1 MNSPVPS
8 FQKGQSNKRP
18 GRKRRNQY
26 EHPRQV
32 EHHWNFYKKGIY
44 IAKPSTGLPGW
55 FLPLLALALIVVLIF
70 WGVPVAITRLQN
82 RQQLPV
88 GSQDPENQLIY
99 TEQTLVVSSPV
110 ADIFD
115 HPDVKADRV
124 TQALFNEP
132 VTIRSDMPDGSGF
145 IEVTLADGT
154 AGFIMS
160 RDVTERRTSI
170 EPGLYRYK
178 LVIAT
183 AAKRIMSHA
192 VQGTLLVEVMMG
204 TVLYADYRGD
214 GISRVGL
221 PDGTTGWISD
231 EGVIVLPVDGS
242 IETPADAARY
252 FCSTAL
258 TFRQVTVIENG
269 QSVRGISTTGIT
281 RLAAAINGLTVPRT
295 LVGLSQTGRSI
306 AVPRDPEMGLIDL
319 SLLKPG
325 DLLFLAADQQRN
337 GESNDPVA
345 LAVYVDTNQI
355 LFARPVHSAIQL
367 LDLTRQEDLQQRI
380 VLIRRLFD

>member
-8 FQKGQSNKRP
+8 FQKGQLSKRP
-18 GRKRRNQY
+18 GNKRRGQY

-70 WGVPVAITRLQN
+70 WGVPLAIMRLQN
-82 RQQLPV
+82 RQPRPV
-88 GSQDPENQLIY
+88 DGQDPENQLIY
-99 TEQTLVVSSPV
+99 TEKTLVVSSPV

-115 HPDVKADRV
+115 QPDVKAVRV

-132 VTIRSDMPDGSGF
+132 VTILSDRSNGSGF
-145 IEVTLADGT
+145 IEVELADGT
-154 AGFIMS
+154 TGYILS

-170 EPGLYRYK
+170 EPGLYRHK

-221 PDGTTGWISD
+221 PDGSTGWISD

-269 QSVRGISTTGIT
+269 QSIRGISTTGIT

-295 LVGLSQTGRSI
+295 LAGLSQTGKPI
-306 AVPRDPEMGLIDL
+306 AVPRDPETGLIEL

-325 DLLFLAADQQRN
+325 DLLFLAVDPVPA
-337 GESNDPVA
+337 GASAAPVA
-345 LAVYVDTNQI
+345 LAIYVDTNQI
-355 LFARPVHSAIQL
+355 LFARPVHAAVQL
-367 LDLTRQEDLQQRI
+367 LDMSRQEDLQQRI
-380 VLIRRLFD
+380 VMIRRLFE